1 MRKVIGDVIPNTEW
15 TNIHEGSVFVPQ
27 QDTFIH
33 LQFRRFAG
41 CPVCNLHLQSF
52 FKRAEELKANNIHE
66 VVVFHASQKA
76 MLDSV
81 VDVPF
86 DLIADPSRK
95 LYKAFGVDTSWKA
108 LLNFGVMQKAFKGII
123 AFGMRIPQ
131 SVEAELGV
139 PADFLINQTGTI
151 VAAKYG
157 AHADDQWSVDEVIEL
172 AKYQQSEPKLL

>member
-1 MRKVIGDVIPNTEW
+1 MRKAIGDVIPKTVW
-15 TNIHEGSVFVPQ
+15 TNIDEGSVLVPQ

-66 VVVFHASQKA
+66 VVVFHASQKD
-76 MLDSV
+76 MLASV

-95 LYKAFGVDTSWKA
+95 LYKEFGVETSWKA
-108 LLNFGVMQKAFKGII
+108 LLNLGVMQKALKGIRK
-123 AFGMRIPQ
+123 FGMKIPQ

-139 PADFLINQTGTI
+139 PADFLINQAGTV
-151 VAAKYG
+151 VALKYG

-172 AKYQQSEPKLL
+172 AKSV

>member
-1 MRKVIGDVIPNTEW
+1 MRKAICDVIPKTVW
-15 TNIHEGSVFVPQ
+15 TNIDEGSVLVPP

-66 VVVFHASQKA
+66 VVVFHASQKD
-76 MLDSV
+76 MLASV

-95 LYKAFGVDTSWKA
+95 LYKEFGVETSWKA
-108 LLNFGVMQKAFKGII
+108 LLNLGVMQKALKGIRK
-123 AFGMRIPQ
+123 FGMKIPQ

-139 PADFLINQTGTI
+139 PADFLINQAGTV
-151 VAAKYG
+151 VALKYG

-172 AKYQQSEPKLL
+172 AKSV